1 MDAVYRRALSRGRL
15 EKRHT
20 DVWLNFYYVPQILA
34 ALDAEREAKE
44 LYQSK
49 LEESL
54 RSDDTDDEIS
64 DIPTKIIGSPHRVDF
79 FGISILPRKSL
90 FLFQIL
96 RFKGLRPRSTMIHL
110 PAYFCYEKGKKF
122 SCQYVSVEQPAL
134 VECCPRVGSRART
147 EHPSVGYRPGGTA

>member
-1 MDAVYRRALSRGRL
+1 MVYCEYRRAPSWSRL
-15 EKRHT
+15 EKFHA
-20 DVWLNFYYVPQILA
+20 DVWLNFDYVPQILA

-79 FGISILPRKSL
+79 LGFKFRPKSL

-96 RFKGLRPRSTMIHL
+96 QFQSLRPQSTRSHL
-110 PAYFCYEKGKKF
+110 PAYLCYEKGRNS

-134 VECCPRVGSRART
+134 VECSPRVGSRART
-147 EHPSVGYRPGGTA
+147 EHPSVGHSPG